1 MTFCKKIKKLM
12 LACVLSWTSLLE
24 AAAVDMYEPEFEHYE
39 PPVRSSNRNCFSA
52 GLVRITFDVESNG
65 SVVNLVIEQ
74 STHASLTAAVRR
86 AVPLWRFRPWTPSAY
101 APMQISDMRNLIFGR
116 TWESDHQVSQAR
128 TRLRGVSCT
137 AFNKARRE
145 RRSRLSVNE
154 AFALD
159 APALITDLILEAVGS
174 NRLKYYDGVEMMDL
188 FDRSKP
194 AVEDACLDRPDK
206 RYVEVLPD
214 KLRHAILDVSL

>member
-1 MTFCKKIKKLM
+1 MTFCKKIKKLT
-12 LACVLSWTSLLE
+12 LAGVLSWTSLLE
-24 AAAVDMYEPEFEHYE
+24 AAAVEMYEPEFEHYE
-39 PPVRSSNRNCFSA
+39 PPARPSNRNWFPT
-52 GLVRITFDVESNG
+52 GLVRITFDVESSG
-65 SVVNLVIEQ
+65 AVVNLVIEQ

-137 AFNKARRE
+137 AFNKSRRE

-159 APALITDLILEAVGS
+159 APALI
-174 NRLKYYDGVEMMDL
+174 
-188 FDRSKP
+188 
-194 AVEDACLDRPDK
+194 
-206 RYVEVLPD
+206 
-214 KLRHAILDVSL
+214 

>member
-1 MTFCKKIKKLM
+1 MTFCKKITKLM

-39 PPVRSSNRNCFSA
+39 PPARPSNRNWSPA
-52 GLVRITFDVESNG
+52 GLVRITFDVESSG

-74 STHASLTAAVRR
+74 STHASLTAAVKR
-86 AVPLWRFRPWTPSAY
+86 AVPLWKFKPWTPSAY
-101 APMQISDMRNLIFGR
+101 APRQISDMRNLIFGR
-116 TWESDHQVSQAR
+116 GWESDRQVNQAR

-174 NRLKYYDGVEMMDL
+174 NRLKYYEGVETMDL

-194 AVEDACLDRPDK
+194 EVEDACLDRPDK

-214 KLRHAILDVSL
+214 KLRQVVLDVSL